1 LGEVVVLDADNN
13 TIETPFDDLENLPTD
28 VVSKYLIKYNYCI
41 LSLIKVKLDNSNK
54 AYDMFTLSDTSCF

>member
-1 LGEVVVLDADNN
+1 LQRNELGEVVVLDADNN

-41 LSLIKVKLDNSNK
+41 LSLIKVTLDNSNR
-54 AYDMFTLSDTSCF
+54 

>member
-1 LGEVVVLDADNN
+1 MGEVVVLDADNN

>member
-28 VVSKYLIKYNYCI
+28 VVSKYLINNNFCT
-41 LSLIKVKLDNSNK
+41 LSLIRV
-54 AYDMFTLSDTSCF
+54 T